1 MRNAVCI
8 AMLVTLGVAVA
19 SSPLLAFPVT
29 AVDDRGQEITIDAAP
44 QRIVA
49 VGALYAQILVDVGAV
64 GRLVAVADSAD
75 NPPEVSGLPSVGPA
89 FSPSVEAIL
98 GLDPDLVLG
107 PTDWGGERPALESAG
122 VTVLSTPWIT
132 STSSIF
138 DAVRT
143 VGAAVGEA
151 LAADLLVGGIA
162 EEILEAEIEVLGAEA
177 VPTAFL
183 YASSPTDP
191 PYAAGSDAIEHELIV
206 RAGGTNVFSELQ
218 WAPQV
223 SFEEII
229 ARDPHVIFT
238 ASSQVENV
246 LGSVFLQSVTA
257 VAEGRV
263 YGINAS
269 LVTSTRVAAAFRLI
283 LDGLHPK
290 TVDGP

>member
-1 MRNAVCI
+1 MRNVARIAV
-8 AMLVTLGVAVA
+8 LVMLGVAVA
-19 SSPLLAFPVT
+19 SSSLLAFPATV
-29 AVDDRGQEITIDAAP
+29 VDDRGQEITIDALP

-49 VGALYAQILVDVGAV
+49 VGSLYAQILVDLGAV
-64 GRLVAVADSAD
+64 DRLVAIAESPD
-75 NPPEVSGLPSVGPA
+75 NPPEVTGLPSVGPA

-98 GLDPDLVLG
+98 GFDPDLVLG
-107 PTDWGGERPALESAG
+107 PTDWGGERPALEMAG

-132 STSSIF
+132 STAAIF
-138 DAVRT
+138 EAVRT
-143 VGAAVGEA
+143 VGAAVGES

-162 EEILEAEIEVLGAEA
+162 EEILKAETEALGAEV

-206 RAGGTNVFSELQ
+206 RAGGSNVFSELQ

-229 ARDPHVIFT
+229 ERDPDVIFT
-238 ASSQVENV
+238 APSQVENV

-263 YGINAS
+263 FGINAS
-269 LVTSTRVAAAFRLI
+269 LVTSTRVAAAFRQILI
-283 LDGLHPK
+283 GLHPN
-290 TVDGP
+290 TADGP